1 MCRKCLST
9 SCRGNSAL
17 SHGGFG
23 FWLVY
28 LILVIAIV
36 VVVAQHWNRRNLNRL
51 ISVGLCST
59 FSNTCRTA
67 AQESMK

>member
-1 MCRKCLST
+1 
-9 SCRGNSAL
+9 
-17 SHGGFG
+17 
-23 FWLVY
+23 
-28 LILVIAIV
+28 VIAIV